1 MLLAGACLSASAC
14 APDPPAAVVGVVVD
28 SCDPGQDTGSGVLVG
43 PGLVLTS
50 AHVVAGA
57 QDIRVV
63 RDGSYTTAE
72 IVGFD
77 PDMDLAYLAADG
89 LIGTPLRVS
98 SDGVEAGDAGV
109 AYVVR
114 NGAVVEVP
122 VVVRRSVNI
131 RTEDVYLE
139 GETVR
144 PGFELV
150 AEIEPGD
157 SGGAIVIDGRVVG
170 VVWARSR
177 TSAGRAWVIDPDR
190 AGGLI
195 REQVRTGTIGDEIDL
210 TRCR

>member
-1 MLLAGACLSASAC
+1 MLAGACLTVSAC

-28 SCDPGQDTGSGVLVG
+28 SCDPGQDSGSGVLVG
-43 PGLVLTS
+43 AGLVLTS

-63 RDGSYTTAE
+63 RNGSFTPAE

-89 LIGTPLRVS
+89 LIGTPLQVS
-98 SDGVEAGDAGV
+98 SDGVQAGDTGV

-114 NGAVVEVP
+114 GGDVVEVP
-122 VVVRRSVNI
+122 VVVRRSVSI

-190 AGGLI
+190 AGALI
-195 REQVRTGTIGDEIDL
+195 REQLRTGTIGDEIDL

>member
-1 MLLAGACLSASAC
+1 MLLAGACLAASAC

-28 SCDPGQDTGSGVLVG
+28 SCGPGQDTGSGALVG

-63 RDGSYTTAE
+63 RDGSFTAAE

-77 PDMDLAYLAADG
+77 PDMDLAYLATDG
-89 LIGTPLRVS
+89 LNGTPLPVS
-98 SDGVEAGDAGV
+98 SDGVEAGDTGV

-114 NGAVVEVP
+114 GGEVVAVP
-122 VVVRRSVNI
+122 VVVRRSVTI
-131 RTEDVYLE
+131 RTEDVYVE
-139 GETVR
+139 SETVR
-144 PGFELV
+144 PGFELD

-157 SGGAIVIDGRVVG
+157 SGGAVVINGRVAG
-170 VVWARSR
+170 VVWARSK
-177 TSAGRAWVIDPDR
+177 TSEGRAWVIDPDR

-195 REQVRTGTIGDEIDL
+195 REQLRTDAIGDEIDL
-210 TRCR
+210 ARCR

>member
-1 MLLAGACLSASAC
+1 MLLAGVCVAASAC
-14 APDPPAAVVGVVVD
+14 APDPPAAVVGLVVD

-57 QDIRVV
+57 RDIRVV
-63 RDGSYTTAE
+63 RNGSFTPAE
-72 IVGFD
+72 VVGFD

-89 LIGTPLRVS
+89 LTGAPLTVS
-98 SDGVEAGDAGV
+98 SDGVEAGDTGV

-114 NGAVVEVP
+114 GGDVVEVP
-122 VVVRRSVNI
+122 VIVRRRVSI

-144 PGFELV
+144 PGFELDAV
-150 AEIEPGD
+150 IEPGD
-157 SGGAIVIDGRVVG
+157 SGGAVVIDGRVAG

-177 TSAGRAWVIDPDR
+177 TSDVRAWVIDPDR

-195 REQVRTGTIGDEIDL
+195 AEQLRTGVIGDEIDL